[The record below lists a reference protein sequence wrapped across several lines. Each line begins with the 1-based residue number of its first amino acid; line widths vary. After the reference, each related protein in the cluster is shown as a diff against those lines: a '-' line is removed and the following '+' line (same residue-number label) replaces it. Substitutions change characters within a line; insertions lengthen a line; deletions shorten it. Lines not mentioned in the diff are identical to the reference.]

1 MERAGARGEGGRRE
15 GEGMRRQIVALR
27 VAATVFGLMCVVLK
41 QLDSDDGWGTD
52 RLAQVSLTNS
62 KQRDQPEQF

>member
-1 MERAGARGEGGRRE
+1 
-15 GEGMRRQIVALR
+15 MRRQIVALR